1 MTDSS
6 RLFVLTGGPGS
17 GKTTLIDALA
27 ARGHAC
33 STEAGRS
40 VIQDQ
45 VKTGG
50 RALPWA
56 DRQLF
61 AEQMLAHELESYRLA
76 QQQPGVVFFDR
87 GIPDVAGYL
96 RLSGLPVSDDV
107 AKAAR
112 EFRYNAC
119 VFIAPPWREIFRQDT
134 ERKQDFAEAVR
145 TYDMM
150 AAIYADYGYELLE
163 LPKASVE
170 ERADFV
176 LDVVAAELQRPT
188 VLPNQQSR

>member
-1 MTDSS
+1 MTETSQ
-6 RLFVLTGGPGS
+6 LFVLTGGPGS

-56 DRQLF
+56 DRELF

-76 QQQPGVVFFDR
+76 RQRPGIVFFDR

-96 RLSGLPVSDDV
+96 RLSGLPVSDHV
-107 AKAAR
+107 AKAVGD
-112 EFRYNAC
+112 FRYNSC
-119 VFIAPPWREIFRQDT
+119 VFIAPPWREIFRQDR
-134 ERKQDFAEAVR
+134 ERKQDFAEALR

-150 AAIYADYGYELLE
+150 AAIYAALDYNLLE
-163 LPKASVE
+163 LPKVSVE

-188 VLPNQQSR
+188 VLPNQQNR

>member
-1 MTDSS
+1 MTETS
-6 RLFVLTGGPGS
+6 RLFILTGGPGS
-17 GKTTLIDALA
+17 GKTTLIDSLA
-27 ARGHAC
+27 ARGHVC

-50 RALPWA
+50 RALPWG

-61 AEQMLAHELESYRLA
+61 AEAMLAHEIESYRQA
-76 QQQPGVVFFDR
+76 QQYPGIVFFDR

-96 RLSGLPVSDDV
+96 RLSGLPVSDEV

-150 AAIYADYGYELLE
+150 AATYADHGYQLIE
-163 LPKASVE
+163 LPKVGIE
-170 ERADFV
+170 KRADFV
-176 LDVVAAELQRPT
+176 LDVVTAEMRTKP
-188 VLPNQQSR
+188 R